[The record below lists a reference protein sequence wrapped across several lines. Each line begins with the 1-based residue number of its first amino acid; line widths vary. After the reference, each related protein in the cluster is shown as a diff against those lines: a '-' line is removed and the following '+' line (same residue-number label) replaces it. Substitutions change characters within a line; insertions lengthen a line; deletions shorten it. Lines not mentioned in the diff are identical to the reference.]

1 MYLRRLTVTDFRS
14 WTHAELDL
22 EPGVTVLV
30 GPNGVGKTNLVEAAG
45 YLATFSSHRVATD
58 APLVRRGASAA
69 IVRGVAVRDERELTI
84 EVQIT
89 PGKANKARVNR
100 APVPR
105 PREAAGI
112 VRTVLFA
119 PEDLAL
125 VRGDPG
131 ERRRFLDD
139 LLVLRW
145 PRYAGVRADYER
157 VVRQRSALLKT
168 ARGAGGRGGRDDAAL
183 STLDV
188 WDGHLAHH
196 GALLLAGRLA
206 LAAELADPVRT
217 GYAELAPESA
227 PVGLAY
233 RSSVPEVASS
243 DSPEALEDALA
254 AALVEVRRQ
263 ELDRG
268 VCLVGPHRDDLE
280 LSLGDGPAKGYASH
294 GESWSLALSLRLA
307 SFELLRSDL
316 SSGSGAGSVGGSSD
330 PILVLDDVFAE
341 LDSRRR
347 GALAGWAARAE
358 QVLVTAAVPDDVPS
372 ALRGAYFEV
381 SPGMVRRD
389 GSGGSGGG
397 SAQAG
402 GSGGSGGEAGRG
414 AGGPGH
420 AAGDRPS
427 PGALSGLIAPGEDGL
442 RSTEL
447 AHLPDTGGVDGVSVG
462 GTEGPDSGA
471 GVFAGD
477 GASGEDRSL

>member
-1 MYLRRLTVTDFRS
+1 VYLRRLTVTDFRS
-14 WTHAELDL
+14 WTSAELDL
-22 EPGVTVLV
+22 SPGVTVLV

-69 IVRGVAVRDERELTI
+69 IVRGVAVRDERELTV

-100 APVPR
+100 SPMPR
-105 PREAAGI
+105 AREAIGI

-168 ARGAGGRGGRDDAAL
+168 ARAAGDLR
-183 STLDV
+183 TLDV

-206 LAAELADPVRT
+206 LAAELADPVRA

-227 PVGLAY
+227 PVGVAY
-233 RSSVPEVASS
+233 RSSVPDVSASDEVAG
-243 DSPEALEDALA
+243 LEDALA
-254 AALVEVRRQ
+254 AQLVAVRRQ
-263 ELDRG
+263 EVERG

-280 LSLGDGPAKGYASH
+280 LSLGEGPAKGYASH

-307 SFELLRSDL
+307 SFELLRADL
-316 SSGSGAGSVGGSSD
+316 SSGSGSGSVGGSSD

-358 QVLVTAAVPDDVPS
+358 QVLVTAAVPDDVPR

-381 SPGMVRRD
+381 SPGDVHRADDRGD
-389 GSGGSGGG
+389 DRGD
-397 SAQAG
+397 AAG
-402 GSGGSGGEAGRG
+402 GDERAGDDRG
-414 AGGPGH
+414 ADVP
-420 AAGDRPS
+420 AR
-427 PGALSGLIAPGEDGL
+427 
-442 RSTEL
+442 
-447 AHLPDTGGVDGVSVG
+447 
-462 GTEGPDSGA
+462 
-471 GVFAGD
+471 
-477 GASGEDRSL
+477 